1 MLFNQIIGAQDLK
14 NALVSS
20 VSNNHVSHSQLFYGQ
35 EGCAQLAMAWAYATY
50 LNCEQRQPTD
60 SCGNC
65 ASCHKMK
72 KLIHPDVH
80 WIFPAIKPKKGEEE
94 KKVANYMQLW
104 RDTLIKNPYFSNY
117 FWQNSLGGTKM
128 QQGIIPVD
136 EARKI
141 LEKISL
147 KPYEGEFKIV
157 IIWLPETMNNEAAN
171 AILKVLEEPPAKT
184 VFLMV
189 SNQPNSL
196 LPTILSRAVHVYVPL
211 ATDSEMMQVLQQKMG
226 LNHTQAH
233 VRTILSSGSI
243 GKATEIDTQE
253 NNITFEN
260 ATHFLRSSYGFIV
273 NDLVN
278 FSDEFDKQGKQ
289 EQVNFLHYILSIFRD
304 LILWQNNGKV
314 LIKRPSPEL
323 VFIEKFSA
331 AVNESNLE
339 TVIENTEKAI
349 YHIERNGKPK
359 MIIMDLAIDYRKLLK
374 K

>member
-1 MLFNQIIGAQDLK
+1 MLFSQIAGTQDLK
-14 NALVSS
+14 NALISS
-20 VSNNHVSHSQLFYGQ
+20 VINNHVSHSQLFYGQ

-50 LNCEQRQPTD
+50 LNCEQRQPAD
-60 SCGNC
+60 SCGSC

-72 KLIHPDVH
+72 KLIHPDIH
-80 WIFPAIKPKKGEEE
+80 WIFPSLKPKKGEEE

-104 RDTLIKNPYFSNY
+104 RDTLIQNPYFSNY

-147 KPYEGEFKIV
+147 KSYEGEFKIV

-189 SNQPNSL
+189 SNQPNAL

-211 ATDSEMMQVLQQKMG
+211 ATDTEMIEVLNQKMG
-226 LNHTQAH
+226 LDLSQAQQLT
-233 VRTILSSGSI
+233 VLSGGSI
-243 GKATEIDTQE
+243 GKATEIDPKE
-253 NNITFEN
+253 NENIFEN
-260 ATHFLRSSYGFIV
+260 ATHFLRNSYGF
-273 NDLVN
+273 LVN
-278 FSDEFDKQGKQ
+278 ELVSFAENFDSLGKQ
-289 EQVNFLHYILSIFRD
+289 EQINFFHYILTIFRD
-304 LILWQNNGKV
+304 LLLWQNKGQV
-314 LIKRPSPEL
+314 LIKRPSQEL

-331 AVNESNLE
+331 AVNEDNLE
-339 TVIENTEKAI
+339 KVIEKTEKAI

-359 MIIMDLAIDYRKLLK
+359 MIIMDLAIEYRKLLK